1 VLILSRKIGE
11 SLIIG
16 DDIRVVLLEIRG
28 KQARLGIEAPAD
40 IVVLR
45 EEIYQRLAQENLQAA
60 GFQNSDLE
68 EVVHRLGPVRPE
80 PLDLPP
86 AAPGAGV
93 ITLDTRL
100 WGQKTVPEEWIIT
113 FPAGL
118 PGAAKFHSYALIH
131 EPPIFPCSILQSL
144 DNPTL
149 ALVLVEPTTVDPYFR
164 LGSLVG
170 ALKELEAESVQ
181 DLNIRV
187 ILTIPAGSPREST
200 ANLQCPLLINLSSR
214 RGKQVIMETPH
225 YSSKHRVFAGPGA
238 E

>member
-16 DDIRVVLLEIRG
+16 DDIRLVLLEIRG
-28 KQARLGIEAPAD
+28 KQVRLGIEAPAG

-60 GFQNSDLE
+60 AFLDSDLE
-68 EVVHRLGPVRPE
+68 EVVRSLGPVPPE
-80 PLDLPP
+80 PLGLPP
-86 AAPGAGV
+86 AAPGAAV
-93 ITLDTRL
+93 ITLDTRH
-100 WGQKTVPEEWIIT
+100 WGQKTVPEEWIIN

-131 EPPIFPCSILQSL
+131 EPRFGPCSILQSV

-149 ALVLVEPTTVDPYFR
+149 AFVVVEPTKVAPDFR
-164 LGSLVG
+164 PGPLVS
-170 ALKELEAESVQ
+170 ALKEMEVESVQ
-181 DLNIRV
+181 DLNILV

-200 ANLQCPLLINLSSR
+200 ANLQCPLLINPGSR

-225 YSSKHRVFAGPGA
+225 YSYKHQVFAAQGA
-238 E
+238 K

>member
-1 VLILSRKIGE
+1 MLILSRKIGE
-11 SLIIG
+11 SLFIG

-28 KQARLGIEAPAD
+28 KQVRLGIEAPAD

-60 GFQNSDLE
+60 GFLGSDLE
-68 EVVHRLGPVRPE
+68 EVVRSLGPAAPE
-80 PLDLPP
+80 PLGPPP
-86 AAPGAGV
+86 AAPGAAV

-100 WGQKTVPEEWIIT
+100 WGKKTVPEECIIT

-131 EPPIFPCSILQSL
+131 EPHIGPCSILQSV

-149 ALVLVEPTTVDPYFR
+149 ALVLVEPTKVDPYFR
-164 LGSLVG
+164 LGPLVS

-187 ILTIPAGSPREST
+187 ILTIPAGSPRETT
-200 ANLQCPLLINLSSR
+200 ANLQCPLLINPGSR

-225 YSSKHRVFAGPGA
+225 YSYKHQIFAAPGA
-238 E
+238 K

>member
-1 VLILSRKIGE
+1 MLILSRKIGE
-11 SLIIG
+11 SLFIG

-28 KQARLGIEAPAD
+28 KQARLGIEAPAG

-60 GFQNSDLE
+60 GFLDSDLE
-68 EVVHRLGPVRPE
+68 EVVRRLGPVLPE
-80 PLDLPP
+80 PLGLPP
-86 AAPGAGV
+86 AAPDAAV
-93 ITLDTRL
+93 ITLDTRH
-100 WGQKTVPEEWIIT
+100 WGPKTVPEDWIIT

-131 EPPIFPCSILQSL
+131 EPHIGPCSILQSV

-149 ALVLVEPTTVDPYFR
+149 ALVLVEPTKVDPYFR
-164 LGSLVG
+164 LGPLVS

-187 ILTIPAGSPREST
+187 ILTIPAGSPRETT
-200 ANLQCPLLINLSSR
+200 ANLQCPLLINPGSR

-225 YSSKHRVFAGPGA
+225 YSYKHQIFAAPGA
-238 E
+238 K